1 MKKIS
6 VLGSISTDFVVETA
20 VRPQVGETVEGNEFS
35 TSFGGKGANQAVAS
49 SRLGAQVSMIGAV
62 GEDTFGDELLKNLE
76 QNGVFT
82 GDVERVTQ
90 SSGSAFIVLQDGDN
104 SIIYVPGAN
113 GAYTKEHLKAL
124 SQPGGTLETT
134 DMVLVQNET
143 PQAVVEELI
152 RTCQDKDI
160 PLLYNPAPA
169 RVIAHEWVEKV
180 AFLTPNETEFA
191 VMFPNESMDDVL
203 KQYPNK
209 LIVTLGDKGAKFFD
223 GEEIKLVPS
232 VKVDKVVDTTGA
244 GDTFNGSFA
253 FAYAHGLDIR
263 NSIKFANLAAALS
276 IQKAGAQGGAPT
288 LEEMKGQDAYEETW
302 HFE

>member
-35 TSFGGKGANQAVAS
+35 TSIGGKGANQAVAS

-104 SIIYVPGAN
+104 SIIYVPGAI

-191 VMFPNESMDDVL
+191 VMFPNESMDD
-203 KQYPNK
+203 
-209 LIVTLGDKGAKFFD
+209 
-223 GEEIKLVPS
+223 
-232 VKVDKVVDTTGA
+232 
-244 GDTFNGSFA
+244 
-253 FAYAHGLDIR
+253 
-263 NSIKFANLAAALS
+263 
-276 IQKAGAQGGAPT
+276 
-288 LEEMKGQDAYEETW
+288 
-302 HFE
+302 